1 MEKNALKP
9 IYGEYSRKSSES
21 EDRQALSI
29 ESQLDVVRNIAKGLN
44 VKVPE
49 KHIFSESKSA
59 KVTGNRPAYA
69 EMLKQIEEGEINSI
83 IVWHADRLSRNA
95 MDTALL
101 IGLMDSGK
109 LIEIVT
115 PSQTYRNTPMDKF
128 MLALACGQAKM
139 ENDKK
144 GIDVKRGLEKKAR
157 LGMFPGPAPFGYLN
171 DKYAERGNKKIKSD
185 TERLPLIRKMFDLM
199 LSGAYS
205 PLKIRDVAT
214 HEWGFRTPVGKILGR
229 STIYRILSNPFY
241 YGAYEYPIGSG
252 IWYRGTHE
260 TIITEEEYDIVQHL
274 LGRKGRPRPKRHIFD
289 FMGMTRCGECG
300 GAVTAE
306 LKIKKQQNGNTHRY
320 IYYHC
325 TKRANPNCS
334 QGCLEETELKKQ
346 VVAEIQSLEIPPEFH
361 TFAIKWLKE
370 KNKEQAESVKAVVS
384 AQQKAYNACVRKIEG
399 LTDMRAGGEIDAEEY
414 AERKAILLEEKK
426 KFVDQFENNDKKVDK
441 WIETGDQMFTFIANA
456 REKFTNGTP
465 EVKRSILSTL
475 GSNLVIKDKRISID
489 IEKSILPL
497 RRISK
502 DVNEIKKALEPL
514 NTQEKQA
521 QFEQSCIENP
531 VVLRVRDSNPN
542 TILQRDVSYL

>member
-1 MEKNALKP
+1 MQKNASKP

-29 ESQLDVVRNIAKGLN
+29 ESQLDVVRNLAKNLN
-44 VKVPE
+44 ARVST

-59 KVTGNRPAYA
+59 KVTGNRLEYTR
-69 EMLKQIEEGEINSI
+69 MLQTIESGEINSI

-95 MDTALL
+95 IDTALL
-101 IGLMDSGK
+101 IDLLDRER

-115 PSQTYRNTPMDKF
+115 PTQTFRNTPIDKF
-128 MLALACGQAKM
+128 MLSLACSQAKM

-171 DKYAERGNKKIKSD
+171 DKYAERGNRKINSD
-185 TERLPLIRKMFDLM
+185 PERLPLIKKMFELM
-199 LSGAYS
+199 LMGSYA
-205 PLKIRDVAT
+205 PLKIREIAT
-214 HEWGFRTPVGKILGR
+214 NEWGYRTPEGTKLGR

-241 YGAYEYPIGSG
+241 FGAFEYPLKSG
-252 IWYRGTHE
+252 TWYRGNHE
-260 TIITEEEYDIVQHL
+260 TIITEEEFDRVQYL
-274 LGRKGRPRPKRHIFD
+274 LGKKGRPRPKRHVFD
-289 FMGMTRCGECG
+289 FLGVMKCGECG
-300 GAVTAE
+300 GAITAE

-325 TKRANPNCS
+325 TKHLKPECS

-346 VVAEIQSLEIPPEFH
+346 VITEIDSLEIPPEFH
-361 TFAIKWLKE
+361 TFAMKWLKE
-370 KNKEQAESVKAVVS
+370 KNKEQAETVKTVVN

-399 LTDMRAGGEIDAEEY
+399 LTDMRAGGEIGAEEF
-414 AERKAILLEEKK
+414 AERKEKVLAEK
-426 KFVDQFENNDKKVDK
+426 EKLGQQFKNNDERINQ
-441 WIETGDQMFTFIANA
+441 WIETGDQMFTFI
-456 REKFTNGTP
+456 EKAQQKFNTGLP
-465 EVKRSILSTL
+465 EVKRGILSTL
-475 GSNLVIKDKRISID
+475 GSNLVIKDKRVSVD

-502 DVNEIKKALEPL
+502 DVMKLKKRLEPL
-514 NTQEKQA
+514 NNEDKQA

-531 VVLRVRDSNPN
+531 VVLRDLESNQN
-542 TILQRDVSYL
+542 FRFQRATAYR

>member
-1 MEKNALKP
+1 MQKNASKP

-29 ESQLDVVRNIAKGLN
+29 ESQLDVVRNIAKSLN
-44 VKVPE
+44 VRVSE
-49 KHIFSESKSA
+49 EHVFSESKSA
-59 KVTGNRPAYA
+59 KVTGNRPQYA
-69 EMLKQIEEGEINSI
+69 RMLKCIEDGEVNRI

-101 IGLMDSGK
+101 IGLLDSGK
-109 LIEIVT
+109 LIEIIT

-185 TERLPLIRKMFDLM
+185 PERLPLIRKMFNLM

-214 HEWGFRTPVGKILGR
+214 HEWGFRTPDGKILGR

-260 TIITEEEYDIVQHL
+260 AIITQEEFDTVQYL
-274 LGRKGRPRPKRHIFD
+274 LGKKGRPRPKKHVFD

-346 VVAEIQSLEIPPEFH
+346 VVAEIESLEIPPEFH

-370 KNKEQAESVKAVVS
+370 KNKEQAETVKAVVS

-399 LTDMRAGGEIDAEEY
+399 LTDMRAGGELTAEEF
-414 AERKAILLEEKK
+414 AERKAKVLAEKEQLESQFKNNGEKIN
-426 KFVDQFENNDKKVDK
+426 Q
-441 WIETGDQMFTFIANA
+441 WIETGDQMFTFIEKA
-456 REKFTNGTP
+456 REKFATGTP

-521 QFEQSCIENP
+521 QFEQSCAENP
-531 VVLRVRDSNPN
+531 VVLRDLESNQN
-542 TILQRDVSYL
+542 FRFQRATSYL

>member
-1 MEKNALKP
+1 MEKNAIKP
-9 IYGEYSRKSSES
+9 KYGEYSRKSSES

-29 ESQLDVVRNIAKGLN
+29 ESQLDVVRNIAKSLGTR
-44 VKVPE
+44 VPE
-49 KHIFSESKSA
+49 KYVFSESKSA
-59 KVTGNRPAYA
+59 KVTGNRPEYTR
-69 EMLKQIEEGEINSI
+69 MLKALEEGEINAI

-95 MDTALL
+95 IDTALL
-101 IGLMDSGK
+101 IDLLDREK
-109 LIEIVT
+109 LVEIVT
-115 PSQTYRNTPMDKF
+115 PSQTFRNTPMDKF
-128 MLALACGQAKM
+128 MLSLACSQAKM

-157 LGMFPGPAPFGYLN
+157 LGMFPGPAPFGYIN
-171 DKYAERGNKKIKSD
+171 DKGGERGNKKIKSD
-185 TERLPLIRKMFDLM
+185 PERLPLIKKMFVLM

-214 HEWGFRTPVGKILGR
+214 HEWGFRTPDGKILGR

-274 LGRKGRPRPKRHIFD
+274 LGRKGRPRPKRHVFD

-346 VVAEIQSLEIPPEFH
+346 VTAEIESLEIPPEFH

-370 KNKEQAESVKAVVS
+370 RNAEEAKAVKAVVNS
-384 AQQKAYNACVRKIEG
+384 QQKAYNAVIRKIEG
-399 LTDMRAGGEIDAEEY
+399 LTDMRAGGEISAEEF
-414 AERKAILLEEKK
+414 AEKKEKLLEEKK
-426 KFVDQFENNDKKVDK
+426 KFTDQFENNDKRVDH
-441 WIETGDQMFTFIANA
+441 WIETGDQMFTFIEKA
-456 REKFTNGTP
+456 RDKFKNGSP
-465 EVKRSILSTL
+465 EVKRAILSTL
-475 GSNLVIKDKRISID
+475 GSNLVIKAKRISVD

-521 QFEQSCIENP
+521 QFEQSCAENP
-531 VVLRVRDSNPN
+531 VVLPDLESNQN
-542 TILQRDVSYL
+542 FRFQRATSYL